1 MNEVLEL
8 IDTEWIKNNPDSA
21 LELIQ
26 LMWDDKKRIKE
37 YVKILE
43 RQIQELNK
51 RSN

>member
-26 LMWDDKKRIKE
+26 LMWDDKKRLKE
-37 YVKILE
+37 YVKRLE
-43 RQIQELNK
+43 KQIQILTKKE
-51 RSN
+51 